1 MVKDDPGI
9 FFEKRKQRHFWDAK
23 TPHELYS
30 KLLKGGYIGI
40 QGILDRSIIGVA
52 QGDTRSLDY
61 MAHIYEV
68 GFCHRF

>member
-1 MVKDDPGI
+1 M
-9 FFEKRKQRHFWDAK
+9 FRKKKTAFWDAK

-30 KLLKGGYIGI
+30 KLLKGGYIRI

-68 GFCHRF
+68 GFFHGF